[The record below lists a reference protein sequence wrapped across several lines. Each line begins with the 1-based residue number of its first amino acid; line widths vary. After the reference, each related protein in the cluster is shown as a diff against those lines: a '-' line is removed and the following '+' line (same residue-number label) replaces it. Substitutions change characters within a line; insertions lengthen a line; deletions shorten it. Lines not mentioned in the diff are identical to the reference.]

1 MKISGLTAALAILKI
16 MGDNRVPLG
25 GWLTV
30 TDIAEA
36 WKATGMRK
44 SDIVAGIEEG
54 IALSAFKLEQTDD
67 GPTLQLLSKTTL
79 IEGGGSNLLESK
91 IKASDAESLQNK
103 AAKRKAAPAP
113 ATDRRRKP

>member
-1 MKISGLTAALAILKI
+1 MRIPSLTAALAILRI

-36 WKATGMRK
+36 WKATGLRK
-44 SDIVAGIEEG
+44 ADIVAGIEEG
-54 IALSAFKLEQTDD
+54 IALGAFKLEQTED
-67 GPTLQLLSKTTL
+67 GPTLQLLSKTKL

-91 IKASDAESLQNK
+91 MKAADAESLQNK
-103 AAKRKAAPAP
+103 AARRKAAPAP
-113 ATDRRRKP
+113 AADRRRK